1 MLKSDG
7 SWVLF
12 TSRLFRCRGSL
23 PISLKSLYRSL
34 LLVKFS
40 VNNQSKALSHI
51 LISQLRVY
59 FWLAI
64 ESTPVRYLADRP
76 SKHLLNASHYLH
88 ELLILYFVFVR
99 TCCRLYGQLFYETKK
114 LRGKDAMKGSRKN
127 FEILFCVFYGPWVW
141 TCCWYYERRLKN
153 TYLQLVADQ
162 THGPCQKIF
171 LQGFS
176 LGSKRTVAKGKQIE
190 K

>member
-12 TSRLFRCRGSL
+12 TSRSFQIRGCRGSL
-23 PISLKSLYRSL
+23 PISLKSLYQSL

-51 LISQLRVY
+51 ILISQLRVY

-64 ESTPVRYLADRP
+64 ERTPVRYLADRP

-127 FEILFCVFYGPWVW
+127 FEILFCVCPGPWVW
-141 TCCWYYERRLKN
+141 PFGWYYERQLKN
-153 TYLQLVADQ
+153 TNLELVADQ

-171 LQGFS
+171 FQSIS
-176 LGSKRTVAKGKQIE
+176 LGSKRTVAKK
-190 K
+190 